1 MVLADKLAM
10 PPANGSALLQLF
22 AAAFRSGDVDSDS
35 DNEADSS
42 PQLARPR
49 VDTDN
54 VQQHPHLD
62 DNNSYKENNDK
73 HTSHQRPHD
82 VSPSSKTYSKDSA
95 TASTTQG
102 IQGGFSFGSVEDR
115 KGVARKLQAAF
126 GYSKDEEL
134 IGEHSCWL
142 ARSLLLPGYL
152 YITTHHVCFYA
163 NLPSNHDVVQ
173 KEGFFSKKSTKTTK
187 FSRYWFILKNDV
199 LSYYSDQ
206 SEVYYPIKSIDLK
219 DALSA
224 EPSLKN
230 ELAFYIHMPTRRI
243 KFKTDSELARAD
255 WVKAIQKS
263 IFHAKID
270 EDNVRIS
277 VPLSYVIDIELN
289 PTSFVDTIQL
299 TVKDTDGAEDE
310 FFFTYFDDTQRA
322 LALLRR
328 QMEQSK
334 QVESEK
340 HLKLFNSTLPG
351 TDGTRKSLQEESP
364 QGPLATSMSG
374 SHQVVSQSSVVGTV
388 SKLNPLRYFQTA
400 GDGGEDSTNKAFSP
414 FALFG
419 ASSTTTDQSLEQNSD
434 DEGDIDFDNQ
444 EQETFRKEFSLPEGE
459 AIGDVVAGYLL
470 RYLPLYGKVYLSDN
484 YICFRSTV
492 YGTSTKVIVP
502 LSDVVHVD
510 RHHGTRFY
518 FHGLSMFTKR
528 DEEVFLEFSSRE
540 TRNSILAGLRE
551 RITPEA
557 QERRKQH
564 HVQAVIDSPSVQL
577 DDPMESRVL
586 DSLHYQDQPV
596 SLAAHPGFKPSRPL
610 RITCLTIGSRGDV
623 QPYIAFCKRL
633 MQDGHS
639 CRIATHGDYKEWVES
654 HGIEFGHVEGDPG
667 ELIELCVDNGMFTV
681 SFIREALKR
690 FRGWLDD
697 LMETAWTACQNSDVL
712 IESPSAMVGIHIAEA
727 LEIPYFRAFPFP
739 WTRTRSFPHPFAVAE
754 RNLGR
759 GYNYMTF
766 AMMDQVLWKGISG
779 QINKWRK
786 KGLGLA
792 PTTIEKM
799 EAHRVPCLYSWSPH
813 LVSAPMD
820 WHSWVHVTGY
830 WFLDN
835 PHLDWSPPDGL
846 EEFLEAD
853 PDDKPIYIGFGSMVV
868 SDPEEMTKIIVDS
881 VIKAGVRAIISKGWS
896 DKLSSSEKDGPVAV
910 VKKEQQDKEKV
921 YPSNIYMLKSVP
933 HDWLFPRLAGAV
945 HHGGAGTTA
954 AGLRAGIP
962 IVIKPYFGD
971 QYFWAQRVEEAG
983 VGVWCHD
990 LTVKKLSAALTAI
1003 TTDEKMINKAQ
1014 LMGERIRAEDGVGA
1028 AVHYFYHDLPIARD
1042 RLKSLQ
1048 EAKNNLTVSF
1058 RNNEEE
1064 DRAAG
1069 LLTESAFTNTEGNG
1083 PLQHSVSMQ
1092 PDGHP
1097 PPKGTSPKQLPLRD
1111 HLKPSATE
1119 PCPDQFLSR
1128 IDNNDK
1134 TAEGLAAE
1142 LEAMQPR
1149 RPDQAIRLA
1158 HDDYLANKH
1167 ADHNDPP
1174 IKTGDADKDDKSD
1187 SSDSSDNSDNSDNS
1201 AKKDESSTT
1210 DNKDKAD
1217 KSDNTKDDSAD
1228 SEASSKG
1235 DIKVITIDD
1244 DKKPSKARRALGT
1257 IKSKMSR
1264 VKAHLHPSN
1273 KVKTKN
1279 HRLSS
1284 SVTCS
1289 EGTDSG
1295 H

>member
-1 MVLADKLAM
+1 MNVASHSFIVLVY
-10 PPANGSALLQLF
+10 LQ
-22 AAAFRSGDVDSDS
+22 GDVDSDS
-35 DNEADSS
+35 NNEANSS
-42 PQLARPR
+42 RQPARLR
-49 VDTDN
+49 VDTDC
-54 VQQHPHLD
+54 VHKHPRHI
-62 DNNSYKENNDK
+62 NNNNDNE
-73 HTSHQRPHD
+73 TSPQQPHD
-82 VSPSSKTYSKDSA
+82 ASPSSKRHPKDS
-95 TASTTQG
+95 TLTFTPRG

-115 KGVARKLQAAF
+115 KEVTSKLQAAF
-126 GYSKDEEL
+126 GYCRDEEL
-134 IGEHSCWL
+134 IGEYSCWL

-152 YITTHHVCFYA
+152 YITTHHICFYA

-173 KEGFFSKKSTKTTK
+173 KEGFFSKKSATTTK

-224 EPSLKN
+224 EPSLRN

-263 IFHAKID
+263 IFHAKMN
-270 EDNVRIS
+270 EDNVKIS
-277 VPLSYVIDIELN
+277 IPLSYVTDIELN
-289 PTSFVDTIQL
+289 PTSFVDTLQL
-299 TVKDTDGAEDE
+299 KVKDMDGTEDE
-310 FFFTYFDDTQRA
+310 FFFTYFDDTQGT

-328 QMEQSK
+328 QVEESK
-334 QVESEK
+334 RAESEK
-340 HLKLFNSTLPG
+340 HLKLFNSTSPRA
-351 TDGTRKSLQEESP
+351 DGTRKSLPDESP
-364 QGPLATSMSG
+364 QGPLASSISG
-374 SHQVVSQSSVVGTV
+374 SNQIVSQSRMLGTA
-388 SKLNPLRYFQTA
+388 SKFNPLRYFQTA
-400 GDGGEDSTNKAFSP
+400 GNGREDPTNKGFSP

-419 ASSTTTDQSLEQNSD
+419 ASSISTDQSLEQNSD

-459 AIGDVVAGYLL
+459 AITEMVPGYLL

-492 YGTSTKVIVP
+492 YGTSTKIIVP
-502 LSDVVHVD
+502 LSDVVHTD
-510 RHHGTRFY
+510 KHHGTRFY
-518 FHGLSMFTKR
+518 FHGLSMLTKR
-528 DEEVFLEFSSRE
+528 DEEIFLEFSSRD
-540 TRNSILAGLRE
+540 TRNSTLAGLRD

-564 HVQAVIDSPSVQL
+564 HAQAVINSPSVQL

-586 DSLHYQDQPV
+586 DSLQYQDQPM

-623 QPYIAFCKRL
+623 QPYIALCKRL

-639 CRIATHGDYKEWVES
+639 CRIATHGEYKEWIKS
-654 HGIEFGHVEGDPG
+654 HGIEFGHVGGDPG
-667 ELIELCVDNGMFTV
+667 ELIELCVENGMFTV
-681 SFIREALKR
+681 SFMREALKR

-697 LMETAWTACQNSDVL
+697 LMETAWIACQDTDVL
-712 IESPSAMVGIHIAEA
+712 IESPSAMVGIHISEA
-727 LEIPYFRAFPFP
+727 LEIPYFRALPFP

-792 PTTIEKM
+792 PTTVEKM

-813 LVSAPMD
+813 LISAPMD

-835 PHLDWSPPDGL
+835 PNLDWSPPDGL

-853 PDDKPIYIGFGSMVV
+853 PVNKPIYIGFGSMVV

-910 VKKEQQDKEKV
+910 VKKEGSSGNQDKEKV

-933 HDWLFPRLAGAV
+933 HDWLFPRVAGAV

-954 AGLRAGIP
+954 ASLRAGIP
-962 IVIKPYFGD
+962 TVIKPYFGD
-971 QYFWAQRVEEAG
+971 QYFWAQRVEDAG

-1003 TTDEKMINKAQ
+1003 NTDDKMIKKAQ
-1014 LMGERIRAEDGVGA
+1014 LMGERISAEDGVGA
-1028 AVHYFYHDLPIARD
+1028 AIHHFYHDLPIARE

-1048 EAKNNLTVSF
+1048 KAKNNITFSF
-1058 RNNEEE
+1058 RNNE
-1064 DRAAG
+1064 DNMAHD
-1069 LLTESAFTNTEGNG
+1069 LSTETASNDTNGPT
-1083 PLQHSVSMQ
+1083 PLQHSTSMQ
-1092 PDGHP
+1092 PDGRP
-1097 PPKGTSPKQLPLRD
+1097 LAKGTSPKQLPLRG

-1119 PCPDQFLSR
+1119 PSPDHSLSR
-1128 IDNNDK
+1128 IDDNRK

-1149 RPDQAIRLA
+1149 RPDQDIRLA
-1158 HDDYLANKH
+1158 HDDCLANKH
-1167 ADHNDPP
+1167 DNDPP
-1174 IKTGDADKDDKSD
+1174 IKTDDIDKNSKDNQSD
-1187 SSDSSDNSDNSDNS
+1187 E
-1201 AKKDESSTT
+1201 KDRSSTS
-1210 DNKDKAD
+1210 DNKDK
-1217 KSDNTKDDSAD
+1217 TKDDSAD
-1228 SEASSKG
+1228 SGSSSEG
-1235 DIKVITIDD
+1235 GAKVITIDD
-1244 DKKPSKARRALGT
+1244 NKKPSKVRRALGT
-1257 IKSKMSR
+1257 
-1264 VKAHLHPSN
+1264 VKAKH
-1273 KVKTKN
+1273 
-1279 HRLSS
+1279 
-1284 SVTCS
+1284 
-1289 EGTDSG
+1289 
-1295 H
+1295 

>member
-10 PPANGSALLQLF
+10 PPTSGSALLQIF
-22 AAAFRSGDVDSDS
+22 AAAFRSGDDDSDS
-35 DNEADSS
+35 DD
-42 PQLARPR
+42 
-49 VDTDN
+49 DTDTSQQLGPRIDTDIAQQQQ
-54 VQQHPHLD
+54 QQHHDRDETNP
-62 DNNSYKENNDK
+62 
-73 HTSHQRPHD
+73 QRPYEA
-82 VSPSSKTYSKDSA
+82 SSSSKTHPNDN
-95 TASTTQG
+95 STTGTIPQDV
-102 IQGGFSFGSVEDR
+102 QSGFSLGSVEDKKR
-115 KGVARKLQAAF
+115 VANKLQSAF

-134 IGEHSCWL
+134 IGEYSCWL

-187 FSRYWFILKNDV
+187 FTRYWFILKNDV

-206 SEVYYPIKSIDLK
+206 SEVYYPIKTIDLK

-224 EPSLKN
+224 EPSLRN
-230 ELAFYIHMPTRRI
+230 ELVFYIHMPTRRI

-263 IFHAKID
+263 IFHAKLN
-270 EDNVRIS
+270 EDNVKIS
-277 VPLSYVIDIELN
+277 VPLSYVTDIELN

-299 TVKDTDGAEDE
+299 TIKDTDSAEDE
-310 FFFTYFDDTQRA
+310 FFFTYFDDTQGA
-322 LALLRR
+322 LTLLRK
-328 QMEQSK
+328 QMEESK
-334 QVESEK
+334 QAETEK
-340 HLKLFNSTLPG
+340 HLRLFDSASPG
-351 TDGTRKSLQEESP
+351 ADVTRKSLQDGSP
-364 QGPLATSMSG
+364 QGPLASSISG
-374 SHQVVSQSSVVGTV
+374 SNQVSSQSSVRGTV

-400 GDGGEDSTNKAFSP
+400 VAGEGDDSTNKGLSP
-414 FALFG
+414 FSFFG
-419 ASSTTTDQSLEQNSD
+419 APSTTTNQSLEQNSD
-434 DEGDIDFDNQ
+434 DEGDIDLDNQ

-459 AIGDVVAGYLL
+459 AIGEVIPGYLL
-470 RYLPLYGKVYLSDN
+470 RYLPLSGKVYLSDN

-492 YGTSTKVIVP
+492 YGTNTKVIVP

-510 RHHGTRFY
+510 KHRGTRFY
-518 FHGLSMFTKR
+518 FHGLGIFTTR
-528 DEEVFLEFSSRE
+528 DEEVFLEFSSRD
-540 TRNSILAGLRE
+540 TRNSILANLRN

-564 HVQAVIDSPSVQL
+564 LAQAVIDSPSVQL

-586 DSLHYQDQPV
+586 DSLHYQDQPM

-610 RITCLTIGSRGDV
+610 HITCLTIGSRGDV

-639 CRIATHGDYKEWVES
+639 CRIATHGEYKEWVES
-654 HGIEFGHVEGDPG
+654 HGIEFGHVGGDPG
-667 ELIELCVDNGMFTV
+667 ELIELCVENGMFTV
-681 SFIREALKR
+681 SFMREALKR
-690 FRGWLDD
+690 FRGWLND
-697 LMETAWTACQNSDVL
+697 LMETAWTACQGTDVL

-739 WTRTRSFPHPFAVAE
+739 WTRTRSFPHPFAVPE

-766 AMMDQVLWKGISG
+766 AMVDQVLWKGISG

-786 KGLGLA
+786 KGLGLTS
-792 PTTIEKM
+792 TTAEKM

-813 LVSAPMD
+813 LVPAPMD

-853 PDDKPIYIGFGSMVV
+853 PVNKPVYIGFGSMVV

-910 VKKEQQDKEKV
+910 VKKEEGDSKDKEKV
-921 YPSNIYMLKSVP
+921 YPSNVYMLKSVP

-962 IVIKPYFGD
+962 IAIKPYFGD
-971 QYFWAQRVEEAG
+971 QHFWAQRVEDAG

-1003 TTDEKMINKAQ
+1003 TTDEKMIKKAQ
-1014 LMGERIRAEDGVGA
+1014 LLGERIRAEDGVGT
-1028 AVHYFYHDLPIARD
+1028 AVHHFYHDLPIARE

-1048 EAKNNLTVSF
+1048 EARNNLTVSF
-1058 RNNEEE
+1058 KGDEKGDGRVVVGPPTETGLAGT
-1064 DRAAG
+1064 RSSKVPIQHAA
-1069 LLTESAFTNTEGNG
+1069 SI
-1083 PLQHSVSMQ
+1083 H

-1097 PPKGTSPKQLPLRD
+1097 PAKGATTPKQMPLRD
-1111 HLKPSATE
+1111 HLKSSASEPS
-1119 PCPDQFLSR
+1119 PDHSLSK
-1128 IDNNDK
+1128 IDDSDK
-1134 TAEGLAAE
+1134 SAEGLAAE

-1158 HDDYLANKH
+1158 HDDHLASKCP
-1167 ADHNDPP
+1167 DKIDDKTDKTDETTEKTEEKDEND
-1174 IKTGDADKDDKSD
+1174 KKDKDGSSED
-1187 SSDSSDNSDNSDNS
+1187 S
-1201 AKKDESSTT
+1201 ESS
-1210 DNKDKAD
+1210 
-1217 KSDNTKDDSAD
+1217 SAG
-1228 SEASSKG
+1228 EVKK
-1235 DIKVITIDD
+1235 IITIDS
-1244 DKKPSKARRALGT
+1244 KKPSKVHRTLGT

-1264 VKAHLHPSN
+1264 VKGHLNPS
-1273 KVKTKN
+1273 KKGDTPRSG
-1279 HRLSS
+1279 RLSLS
-1284 SVTCS
+1284 ATRSDIS
-1289 EGTDSG
+1289 DSNSQNRN
-1295 H
+1295 

>member
-1 MVLADKLAM
+1 MVFADKLAI
-10 PPANGSALLQLF
+10 PPTNGSALLQLF
-22 AAAFRSGDVDSDS
+22 AAAFRSGDIDSDS
-35 DNEADSS
+35 DSEVDSS
-42 PQLARPR
+42 CQLARPR
-49 VDTDN
+49 ADEDN
-54 VQQHPHLD
+54 MQQHLHVGHNNKYKD
-62 DNNSYKENNDK
+62 DNGQE
-73 HTSHQRPHD
+73 TSLLQQHHD
-82 VSPSSKTYSKDSA
+82 VSPTSNTLSNDSA
-95 TASTTQG
+95 SASTDQA
-102 IQGGFSFGSVEDR
+102 IRSGFSFSSVEDK
-115 KGVARKLQAAF
+115 KGVASKLQAAF

-134 IGEHSCWL
+134 IG
-142 ARSLLLPGYL
+142 
-152 YITTHHVCFYA
+152 
-163 NLPSNHDVVQ
+163 VQ
-173 KEGFFSKKSTKTTK
+173 KEGFFSKKSTTTTK
-187 FSRYWFILKNDV
+187 FSRYWFILKNDI

-230 ELAFYIHMPTRRI
+230 ELAFYIHMPSRRI

-263 IFHAKID
+263 IFHAKMN
-270 EDNVRIS
+270 EDNVKIS
-277 VPLSYVIDIELN
+277 IPLSYVKGIELN

-310 FFFTYFDDTQRA
+310 FFFTYFDDIQGT
-322 LALLRR
+322 LTLLRR
-328 QMEQSK
+328 QAAQLR
-334 QVESEK
+334 QAESEE
-340 HLKLFNSTLPG
+340 HFKLFNSTSPG
-351 TDGTRKSLQEESP
+351 ADGARKSLQHESP
-364 QGPLATSMSG
+364 QGPLASSMSG
-374 SHQVVSQSSVVGTV
+374 SHQVASQSSVLGTV

-400 GDGGEDSTNKAFSP
+400 GDGGEDSANKSFSP
-414 FALFG
+414 FAFFG

-434 DEGDIDFDNQ
+434 DEGDIDLGNQ
-444 EQETFRKEFSLPEGE
+444 EQERFRKEFSLPEGE

-470 RYLPLYGKVYLSDN
+470 RYLPLYGKIYLSDN

-492 YGTSTKVIVP
+492 YGTSTKLIVP
-502 LSDVVHVD
+502 LSDVVSVD
-510 RHHGTRFY
+510 KHHGTRFY
-518 FHGLSMFTKR
+518 FHGMGMFTKR
-528 DEEVFLEFSSRE
+528 DEEIFLEFSSRE
-540 TRNSILAGLRE
+540 IRNSILAGLRE

-557 QERRKQH
+557 QERRKQYH
-564 HVQAVIDSPSVQL
+564 AQATIDSPSVQL

-586 DSLHYQDQPV
+586 DSLQYQDQPM

-639 CRIATHGDYKEWVES
+639 CRIATHGEYKEWIES
-654 HGIEFGHVEGDPG
+654 HGIEFGHVGGDPG
-667 ELIELCVDNGMFTV
+667 ELIELCVENGMFTV
-681 SFIREALKR
+681 SFMREALKR

-697 LMETAWTACQNSDVL
+697 LMETAWTACQDSDVL

-792 PTTIEKM
+792 PTTVEKM

-853 PDDKPIYIGFGSMVV
+853 PVNKPIYIGFGSMVV

-910 VKKEQQDKEKV
+910 VKKEQEDEEKV
-921 YPSNIYMLKSVP
+921 YPSNIYMIKSVP

-1003 TTDEKMINKAQ
+1003 TTDEKMIKKAQ
-1014 LMGERIRAEDGVGA
+1014 LMGERIRAEDGVGT
-1028 AVHYFYHDLPIARD
+1028 AVHYFYHDLPIARE

-1048 EAKNNLTVSF
+1048 EAKNSLTVSF
-1058 RNNEEE
+1058 RNDDDN
-1064 DRAAG
+1064 RAVG
-1069 LLTESAFTNTEGNG
+1069 LSTESASTVTSGNV
-1083 PLQHSVSMQ
+1083 PLQHAVSMQ
-1092 PDGHP
+1092 PDGYP
-1097 PPKGTSPKQLPLRD
+1097 PSDGASPRRQPLQDR
-1111 HLKPSATE
+1111 LKPSATE
-1119 PCPDQFLSR
+1119 PSPDHTLTR
-1128 IDNNDK
+1128 IDDNDK

-1149 RPDQAIRLA
+1149 RSDQTIHLTHDHHLA
-1158 HDDYLANKH
+1158 DKH
-1167 ADHNDPP
+1167 VDRSDFP
-1174 IKTGDADKDDKSD
+1174 IKGDDADKNNRNDKSSTRD
-1187 SSDSSDNSDNSDNS
+1187 K
-1201 AKKDESSTT
+1201 AKDGSVHSESS
-1210 DNKDKAD
+1210 
-1217 KSDNTKDDSAD
+1217 SP
-1228 SEASSKG
+1228 SEG
-1235 DIKVITIDD
+1235 DTKVITIEEN
-1244 DKKPSKARRALGT
+1244 KKPSKVRRALGT
-1257 IKSKMSR
+1257 IKIKMSR
-1264 VKAHLHPSN
+1264 VKAHLHPN
-1273 KVKTKN
+1273 KVDKAKN
-1279 HRLSS
+1279 HHVSPSIPR
-1284 SVTCS
+1284 S
-1289 EGTDSG
+1289 EGTDNSNSISNNSRNK
-1295 H
+1295 HDQ

>member
-1 MVLADKLAM
+1 M
-10 PPANGSALLQLF
+10 PPTSGSALLQLF

-35 DNEADSS
+35 DNEADLTRQLGPRIDSS
-42 PQLARPR
+42 IAQQQQQNEMDETSPDRPYE
-49 VDTDN
+49 DSPISET
-54 VQQHPHLD
+54 HL
-62 DNNSYKENNDK
+62 
-73 HTSHQRPHD
+73 Q
-82 VSPSSKTYSKDSA
+82 VSP
-95 TASTTQG
+95 TTGSMPRDVQSG
-102 IQGGFSFGSVEDR
+102 LCFGSVEDK
-115 KGVARKLQAAF
+115 KGVANKLQSAF

-134 IGEHSCWL
+134 VGGSQ
-142 ARSLLLPGYL
+142 P
-152 YITTHHVCFYA
+152 
-163 NLPSNHDVVQ
+163 DVVQ
-173 KEGFFSKKSTKTTK
+173 KEGFFSKKSTTTTK
-187 FSRYWFILKNDV
+187 FNRYWFILKNDV
-199 LSYYSDQ
+199 LSYYANQ
-206 SEVYYPIKSIDLK
+206 SEVYYPIKAIDLK

-224 EPSLKN
+224 EPSPRN
-230 ELAFYIHMPTRRI
+230 ELAFYIHTPVRRI

-263 IFHAKID
+263 IFHTKMN
-270 EDNVRIS
+270 EDNVKIS
-277 VPLSYVIDIELN
+277 IPLSYVTDIEIN

-299 TVKDTDGAEDE
+299 IVKDTDGTEDE
-310 FFFTYFDDTQRA
+310 FFFTYFDDTQET
-322 LALLRR
+322 LTLLKR
-328 QMEQSK
+328 QMEESK
-334 QVESEK
+334 RAETEK
-340 HLKLFNSTLPG
+340 DLKLFNSTSPG
-351 TDGTRKSLQEESP
+351 ADGTRKSLQDESP
-364 QGPLATSMSG
+364 QGPLASSISG
-374 SHQVVSQSSVVGTV
+374 SKQPPSQSSVRGTV

-400 GDGGEDSTNKAFSP
+400 GADERDDSANKGLFPFS
-414 FALFG
+414 FFG
-419 ASSTTTDQSLEQNSD
+419 ASSTTTDLSLEQCSD
-434 DEGDIDFDNQ
+434 DEGDINLDNQ

-459 AIGDVVAGYLL
+459 VIGKVVPGYLL

-492 YGTSTKVIVP
+492 YGTSTEVIIP

-510 RHHGTRFY
+510 KHHGTRFY
-518 FHGLSMFTKR
+518 FHGLGMFTKR
-528 DEEVFLEFSSRE
+528 DEEVFLEFSSRDA
-540 TRNSILAGLRE
+540 RNSILAGLRD

-564 HVQAVIDSPSVQL
+564 HAQAVIDSPSVQL

-586 DSLHYQDQPV
+586 DSLQYHDQPV

-610 RITCLTIGSRGDV
+610 HITCLTIGSRGDV

-633 MQDGHS
+633 MQDGHT
-639 CRIATHGDYKEWVES
+639 CRIATHGEYKDWIES
-654 HGIEFGHVEGDPG
+654 HGIEFGHVGGDPG
-667 ELIELCVDNGMFTV
+667 ELIELCVENGMFTV
-681 SFIREALKR
+681 SFMREALKR
-690 FRGWLDD
+690 FRGWLDN
-697 LMETAWTACQNSDVL
+697 LMETAWTACQGTDIL

-727 LEIPYFRAFPFP
+727 LEIPYFRALPFP

-766 AMMDQVLWKGISG
+766 AIMDQVLWKGISG

-792 PTTIEKM
+792 PATLEKI
-799 EAHRVPCLYSWSPH
+799 EAHRVPCLYSWSPN
-813 LVSAPMD
+813 LVSAPID

-835 PHLDWSPPDGL
+835 PNLDWSPPDGL

-853 PDDKPIYIGFGSMVV
+853 PANKPIYIGFGSMVV

-910 VKKEQQDKEKV
+910 VKKDITNSNKEKEKV
-921 YPSNIYMLKSVP
+921 YPSNVYMLKSVP

-1003 TTDEKMINKAQ
+1003 TTDDKMIKKAQ
-1014 LMGERIRAEDGVGA
+1014 LMGERIRAEDGVGTA
-1028 AVHYFYHDLPIARD
+1028 IHHFYHDLPIARE

-1048 EAKNNLTVSF
+1048 EAKKHLTDSF
-1058 RNNEEE
+1058 RNEEE
-1064 DRAAG
+1064 GKVVICSPIDTG
-1069 LLTESAFTNTEGNG
+1069 STGTGNSKA
-1083 PLQHSVSMQ
+1083 PLQHAASIQ

-1097 PPKGTSPKQLPLRD
+1097 PAKGTTSPKQMPLRD

-1119 PCPDQFLSR
+1119 PSPDHSLSR
-1128 IDNNDK
+1128 IDESDK
-1134 TAEGLAAE
+1134 SAEGLAAE

-1158 HDDYLANKH
+1158 HDDHLATKRANKIYSP
-1167 ADHNDPP
+1167 DETD
-1174 IKTGDADKDDKSD
+1174 KTEQDIVAT
-1187 SSDSSDNSDNSDNS
+1187 
-1201 AKKDESSTT
+1201 KDEEEKDEESS
-1210 DNKDKAD
+1210 
-1217 KSDNTKDDSAD
+1217 SSEDSMSS
-1228 SEASSKG
+1228 SEGEEKK
-1235 DIKVITIDD
+1235 IITIDI
-1244 DKKPSKARRALGT
+1244 KKPSKVRLALGS

-1264 VKAHLHPSN
+1264 VKGHLNPSSN
-1273 KVKTKN
+1273 SKGDRSKSG
-1279 HRLSS
+1279 RLSLS
-1284 SVTCS
+1284 TARS
-1289 EGTDSG
+1289 GDTDSATRPSIS
-1295 H
+1295 